1 MPRTKVPPGRASKRS
16 CSRASSWR
24 APNLSCC
31 AMPASDSPCACRAR
45 ASSSPTPVFSGAVL
59 VILPALQRLIL
70 ARLGVAP
77 PQLVGEA
84 RFGDALAELS
94 LGSHRQPKRLRR
106 RRDQAVEATHQ
117 LAGLLE
123 AALAVADLAELQ
135 QRRRLVG
142 LDLQRALEELL
153 RVLEIVDAHHAQ
165 PRRRIRAPRRGVE
178 RIADRLQKIADR
190 AALAS
195 GLALEPAVVV
205 VDLRV
210 VGRQAQRALE
220 ARPGGPGLAP
230 V

>member
-31 AMPASDSPCACRAR
+31 AMPASDSPCACRA
-45 ASSSPTPVFSGAVL
+45 
-59 VILPALQRLIL
+59 
-70 ARLGVAP
+70 
-77 PQLVGEA
+77 
-84 RFGDALAELS
+84 ALAELS
-94 LGSHRQPKRLRR
+94 PGSHRQPKRLRR

-142 LDLQRALEELL
+142 LDLQRPREELL

-165 PRRRIRAPRRGVE
+165 PRRRIRAPRRRVE
-178 RIADRLQKIADR
+178 RIADRPQGKADR
-190 AALAS
+190 GALPPR
-195 GLALEPAVVV
+195 LALGPAA
-205 VDLRV
+205 
-210 VGRQAQRALE
+210 G
-220 ARPGGPGLAP
+220 
-230 V
+230 